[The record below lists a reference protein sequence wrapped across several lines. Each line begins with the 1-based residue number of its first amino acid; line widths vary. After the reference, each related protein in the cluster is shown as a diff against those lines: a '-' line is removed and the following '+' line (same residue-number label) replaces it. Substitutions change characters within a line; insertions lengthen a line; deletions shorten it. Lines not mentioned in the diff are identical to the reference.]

1 MQSCLIRKIAVAGLL
16 MMAGTLLSFAQV
28 TVTGTVTDAASS
40 EPLIGVSIAVEG
52 TTQGVVTDLDGK
64 YSIDVDD
71 NAVLVFGYLGYSTVT
86 ETVGGRAVIN
96 VAMEQDIN
104 LLDAVVLMGYSS
116 TKKTELS
123 SSVVSVGGN
132 ELRDVTTPDLGNM
145 LQGKAAGVLVY
156 NSSGQPGSSA
166 TIRFARSSS

>member
-64 YSIDVDD
+64 
-71 NAVLVFGYLGYSTVT
+71 
-86 ETVGGRAVIN
+86 
-96 VAMEQDIN
+96 
-104 LLDAVVLMGYSS
+104 
-116 TKKTELS
+116 
-123 SSVVSVGGN
+123 
-132 ELRDVTTPDLGNM
+132 
-145 LQGKAAGVLVY
+145 
-156 NSSGQPGSSA
+156 
-166 TIRFARSSS
+166 